1 MVNATTTYD
10 TVTKQFLDIMM
21 SFISKDFDHK
31 PWNYAEQFGT
41 HIAPKKNDAV
51 QLKKE
56 RINRFAY
63 ACTCAVYHVE
73 DLGNF
78 MDM

>member
-10 TVTKQFLDIMM
+10 TVTKQFLNIMM

-41 HIAPKKNDAV
+41 HIAPK
-51 QLKKE
+51 
-56 RINRFAY
+56 
-63 ACTCAVYHVE
+63 
-73 DLGNF
+73 
-78 MDM
+78 